1 MQLAEETT
9 DAAPLTWHRSKEREM
24 LKHVHDWLKENPD
37 NDLDS
42 IAEYATRTIME
53 RISANHDNANLSAYA
68 TEVRYDTVLAS
79 IVRSKDLVE
88 GTKEFKRVR
97 SALDVVW
104 SATVSDFNKKFAKKA
119 TPRPTS

>member
-9 DAAPLTWHRSKEREM
+9 VAVPLTWHSSKERKM
-24 LKHVHDWLKENPD
+24 LEYVHKWLEDNPD
-37 NDLDS
+37 DNLDS
-42 IAEYATRTIME
+42 KAKYAERTIME

-68 TEVRYDTVLAS
+68 TEVRYDTILAS
-79 IVRSKDLVE
+79 IARRKDLVE
-88 GTKEFKRVR
+88 GTKEFKRMR

-104 SATVSDFNKKFAKKA
+104 SATVLHFNENFAKKA